1 LYCYS
6 LLFLITK
13 WLIFCSVFIVRSL
26 YILVSVD
33 LLLYLFCNLCCSYSR
48 TILSYSPMLCIVNS
62 LILSHLLGKAVGASS
77 MSLGIRSL
85 LLFLM
90 SVCYN
95 RLFLYLLYCSFFEFT
110 DIFFPT
116 PNLEDNGFICCPLD
130 TSFIVELFREWWLRK
145 FIPWGAC
152 INFII
157 YFLYFY

>member
-1 LYCYS
+1 M
-6 LLFLITK
+6 FLITK
-13 WLIFCSVFIVRSL
+13 WLIFYSAFIVHSL
-26 YILVSVD
+26 CALVSVD
-33 LLLYLFCNLCCSYSR
+33 LLYCLFGNLCCSYLS
-48 TILSYSPMLCIVNS
+48 ILLFCCLMLCIVHS
-62 LILSHLLGKAVGASS
+62 LILSHLLGMVVGASS
-77 MSLGIRSL
+77 MSLRIRSL

-90 SVCYN
+90 SVCYI

-157 YFLYFY
+157 YFLYFINP